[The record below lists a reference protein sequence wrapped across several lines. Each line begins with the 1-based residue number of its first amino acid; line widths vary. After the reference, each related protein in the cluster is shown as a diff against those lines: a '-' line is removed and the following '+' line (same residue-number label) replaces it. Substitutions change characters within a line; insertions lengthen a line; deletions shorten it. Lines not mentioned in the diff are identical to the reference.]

1 MGFSSH
7 QAGSNHSPVENE
19 GVTFQDIMNFSDIYR
34 SNEEYFRKLKEL
46 KAAHV
51 ETMAKLEKM
60 YQDKLNIKDI
70 RPVVIREESS
80 SVSSR

>member
-1 MGFSSH
+1 MGFSLH
-7 QAGSNHSPVENE
+7 QAGSNRSPVENE